1 MNKKDK
7 EDWNLTLKDVKEL
20 YSILFSDSVLNQSNQ
35 LYGPKSNQ
43 LYGPNYHFNE
53 KEIEIIKLHWHESK
67 SFNKIATELGLSETY
82 VRQKHQKIIRM
93 MKINILRSI
102 SRLEELSN
110 TKKELEEV
118 KRENERLLNRFKD
131 LSKDE
136 KNLFGNP
143 EYYKLSIYDFD
154 LSVRTLN
161 CLKAEDIETVQDLLN
176 YKKSDFFRLRNFG
189 KKSFNEVEDKIL
201 NPLNL
206 KLKE

>member
-1 MNKKDK
+1 MNKKEK

-20 YSILFSDSVLNQSNQ
+20 YSILSSDRVLCQFNQ
-35 LYGPKSNQ
+35 LSGT
-43 LYGPNYHFNE
+43 NYHFSE
-53 KEIEIIKLHWHESK
+53 KEVEITKLHWQESK
-67 SFNKIATELGLSETY
+67 SFNKIATELGLTETY
-82 VRQKHQKIIRM
+82 VRLKHQKIVRL

-118 KRENERLLNRFKD
+118 KRENERLLNRFNA
-131 LSKDE
+131 LSIDK

-161 CLKAEDIETVQDLLN
+161 CLKNQDIETVQDLLN
-176 YKKSDFFRLRNFG
+176 YKKSEFFRLRNFG